1 MTIAETGAA
10 SPDRGF
16 EALASDRVVPPLAS
30 PCPVATTAGSV
41 EAARWSFEGRRAVAW
56 LFRALGEPGRLS
68 LVGFIAEAERCG
80 TECMGYLGLS
90 QGRVSAHLARLVACG
105 IVSQRRAGRRV
116 LSLHRLADRRTLELL
131 ALGWAIAAP
140 TGRRDSRS
148 AGTS

>member
-1 MTIAETGAA
+1 VNTAEAGAAGPERRFGAPASCRALLPAA
-10 SPDRGF
+10 SPRGVGTT
-16 EALASDRVVPPLAS
+16 ERVDEV
-30 PCPVATTAGSV
+30 
-41 EAARWSFEGRRAVAW
+41 ARWSFEGRRAVAS

-80 TECMGYLGLS
+80 TECRGHLGLS

-116 LSLHRLADRRTLELL
+116 LYRVADRRALELL

-140 TGRRDSRS
+140 TGRRESRG